1 MLEPHPITDR
11 SWASK
16 PAAWIQTTGWRYPLL
31 LFVITLATF
40 WQCLTLPFIQ
50 DDWVF
55 LRQSL
60 AFDTAHLIEK
70 FLDFRVA
77 LTYRPAG
84 RTYLMLLFKTFGE
97 TAWPCHVLALCIH
110 MLTAF
115 IIMRIMKMLTKDPA
129 IAVLCSLIYAS
140 AVAVLL
146 EPLCWAVG
154 IFDLGGAFFFFTS
167 IALFLSGRP
176 VLSALSFFAGILFKE
191 SVILLPLILA
201 AIGLARLETWSMKN
215 IQSLARQILP
225 HCIVLLL
232 ALGVNMTA
240 GVSPFKLSADNPYV
254 FVPFGSHVLEN
265 AYRYACWLLQGFL
278 PSVTVQSCIS
288 RFPITSLIVSSVFI
302 AALSKFRWTKLIG
315 GLALWI
321 VLSLL
326 TVLFMPNHCYRY
338 YAIYALPAFICAV
351 LLLFSNLLTCLGI
364 RLHRDAVL
372 ACAGA
377 LCIFL
382 SVVQSNRILAEG
394 LNTSWILSDGTNH
407 LIRRAAHVN
416 IVKSQLLLLLPRPS
430 TGAAIL
436 LGGVDLGAFDKNAG
450 PHVWYRDTT
459 LTTADLRDLRL
470 DDKGF
475 FIENQT
481 SLSIDVSRF
490 DMIPRINLDAAN
502 LHAFYL
508 SGQTLMPIATEDLIK
523 LAEKQSAPAGNPR

>member
-1 MLEPHPITDR
+1 MLAAHPITD
-11 SWASK
+11 SAPAHK
-16 PAAWIQTTGWRYPLL
+16 PAAWIQTAGWHYPLL
-31 LFVITLATF
+31 LFVITVAMY
-40 WQCLTLPFIQ
+40 WQCLALPFIQ

-60 AFDTAHLIEK
+60 AFDSAHLIEK
-70 FLDFRVA
+70 FFDFREA

-84 RTYLMLLFKTFGE
+84 RTYLALLFKAFGE

-110 MLTAF
+110 MLNAC
-115 IIMRIMKMLTKDPA
+115 MVLRIMKLLTKEHT

-140 AVAVLL
+140 AVAVHL

-154 IFDLGGAFFFFTS
+154 IYDLGGAFFFFTS

-176 VLSALSFFAGILFKE
+176 VLSGFSFFAGILFKE

-201 AIGLARLETWSMKN
+201 AIGLTRLETWSMKN

-232 ALGVNMTA
+232 ALCVNMAA
-240 GVSPFKLSADNPYV
+240 GISPFKLSADNPYV

-265 AYRYACWLLQGFL
+265 AYRYACWLLQSFL
-278 PSVTVQSCIS
+278 PSAKVQSVLS
-288 RFPITSLIVSSVFI
+288 RFPITSLIVSIVII
-302 AALSKFRWTKLIG
+302 AALSKFRWTKLLG

-326 TVLFMPNHCYRY
+326 VVLFMPNHCYRY
-338 YAIYALPAFICAV
+338 YATYALPAFICAM
-351 LLLFSNLLTCLGI
+351 LLLFSNLLSCLGVG
-364 RLHRDAVL
+364 RHRDAVL

-382 SVVQSNRILAEG
+382 SVIQSNRIFAEG
-394 LNTSWILSDGTNH
+394 LNSTGTLSDGTNH

-416 IVKSQLLLLLPRPS
+416 IVKSQLLLLLPAPAN
-430 TGAAIL
+430 GAAIL

-450 PHVWYRDTT
+450 PQVWYRNTT
-459 LTTADLRDLRL
+459 LTIADLKDLRL

-475 FIENQT
+475 FIENQIG
-481 SLSIDVSRF
+481 LSIDISRF
-490 DMIPRINLDAAN
+490 DMIPRINLDAAR

-508 SGQTLMPIATEDLIK
+508 SGQALLPIASGELIK
-523 LAEKQSAPAGNPR
+523 LAEKQSAPARSPR